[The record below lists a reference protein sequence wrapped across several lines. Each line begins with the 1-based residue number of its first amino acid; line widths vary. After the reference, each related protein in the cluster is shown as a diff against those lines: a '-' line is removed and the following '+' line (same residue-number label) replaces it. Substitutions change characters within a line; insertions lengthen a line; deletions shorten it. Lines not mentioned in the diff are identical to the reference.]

1 MKVII
6 VGKSYFGKATLDAFY
21 NRGDQVVLCL
31 TTTTDQ
37 EVSARAK
44 ELDIPLELYNSLKS
58 DTIYNLVKNVGAD
71 IMIFAHV
78 REYIPGTL
86 AILPKHGSLCVHPS
100 LLPKYRG
107 PDAIQW
113 AIINGEITTGISLF
127 KINDHI
133 DQGPLVY
140 QTEIPIDCTDT
151 AYSFFVNKLLPI
163 GIPAIL
169 KGTDLVVSGQSID
182 IIQDEDLAHYE
193 RSVGVNESHVNWSAH
208 GVSIYNLIRGC
219 DPMPGAWTTY
229 QGKPVVLSNPKFQSI
244 KTFRDIQGEPGQ
256 VLESTD
262 TETKIA
268 VHGGIVTVNK
278 IEVPIG
284 TILI

>member
-31 TTTTDQ
+31 TPTSDQ
-37 EVSARAK
+37 EVRTRA
-44 ELDIPLELYNSLKS
+44 EALGIPLGLYDSLKT
-58 DTIYNLVKNVGAD
+58 DTVYNLVKNADAD
-71 IMIFAHV
+71 IMIFSYV
-78 REYIPGTL
+78 REYIPSIL
-86 AILPKHGSLCVHPS
+86 ATLPKHGSLCVHPS

-113 AIINGEITTGISLF
+113 AIINGETTTGVSLF
-127 KINDHI
+127 KINEHI
-133 DQGPLVY
+133 DQGPVVY
-140 QTEIPIDCTDT
+140 QTEIPIDFTDNVYT
-151 AYSFFVNKLLPI
+151 FFVNKLLPM

-169 KGTDLVVSGQSID
+169 EGADLVVSEQSID
-182 IIQDEDLAHYE
+182 VIQDEDLAHYE
-193 RSVGVNESHVNWSAH
+193 RSVGVNESNVNWNAH
-208 GVSIYNLIRGC
+208 GISIYNLIRGC

-229 QGKPVVLSNPKFQSI
+229 QGKAVILSNPKFERI
-244 KTFRDIQGEPGQ
+244 KTFRDIKGRPGQ

-262 TETKIA
+262 TETRIA
-268 VHGGIVTVNK
+268 VNGGIVTVNK

-284 TILI
+284 TILT